1 MQSNGFTEEY
11 RGMGLAS
18 ETKGTIIFLNGCS
31 SAGKTTLALHLQST
45 LTDVYYRVAA
55 DDFMNM
61 VDREKMRSDFFT
73 RSGEALTAMHHT
85 VRLFSDMGL
94 HVIVDHVLMETPQ
107 EKFAAIECV
116 RLLRTYPVLFV
127 KVDCDLQELERR
139 ERERGDRQIGQA
151 RWQREHMHSHD
162 IYDLKLDT
170 SRQSAD
176 ECTQQITCLLKRKAQ
191 WSAFD
196 RLYQIYGDTK
206 EERG

>member
-1 MQSNGFTEEY
+1 M
-11 RGMGLAS
+11 
-18 ETKGTIIFLNGCS
+18 TKGTIIFLNGCS
-31 SAGKTTLALHLQST
+31 SAGKTTLARHLQSE
-45 LTDVYYRVAA
+45 LNEIYYRVSA

-61 VDREKMRSDFFT
+61 VDREKMRNDFYT

-85 VRLFSDMGL
+85 VKLFSDMGL
-94 HVIVDHVLMETPQ
+94 HVIVDHVLLETPQ
-107 EKFAAIECV
+107 EKFTAIECV

-127 KVDCDLQELERR
+127 KVDCDLRELERR
-139 ERERGDRQIGQA
+139 ERERGDRQAGQA

-162 IYDLKLDT
+162 IYDLRLDT
-170 SRQSAD
+170 CRQSTD
-176 ECTQQITCLLKRKAQ
+176 ECTRQIAGLLKRREQ